1 MENIPSRYSIADYN
15 GLIEGKI
22 LDIPKCG
29 IKVQRE
35 EINSICFPHQK
46 DIIQWAL
53 EGGCRA
59 ICCSFGLGKSVMQ
72 LEIARLCQKHTGR
85 PFLIGL
91 PLGVVQEFK
100 EDAAML
106 GIPVK
111 YVHDQSEVFQTLE
124 DLKALDAT
132 FDDGRQTP
140 QPIYLSNYERIRE
153 GKFMP
158 SFFGGCSFDEGD
170 AIRNRETD
178 TTEYIMTE
186 FKQVPFRYLATATPT
201 PNDYTEFLNYMEFLG
216 IMDRSQALTRFFQ
229 RNSTKA
235 GDLTLYPHK
244 EEEFWLLVRQFAIF
258 IELPSD
264 LGYSDDGYTLPKL
277 NVFYHEVKVTERGD
291 VIDRDGNLKMFP
303 DASKGLSEAA
313 KEKRQS
319 LDARVNKA
327 VEILSAQPND
337 HWLLWH
343 DLEDERREIER
354 LLPDVKSVYG
364 SQKQSEKES
373 LLIDFKHGKYPYLAT
388 KPVIAGS
395 GCNFQEHCHNAIFI
409 GIGYKFK
416 DFIQAIHR
424 ILRFKQKF
432 DVNIHIIFTD
442 AEREVL
448 KTLLQKWQRH
458 NDLVS
463 RMTSIMKLFG
473 LSQVDAISQLKRKI
487 GVERKEVT
495 GKYFK
500 AINNDAVLEAAVMDS
515 NSVGMI
521 LTSIPFSDQYEYCE
535 IYNDMG
541 HNNGD
546 KEFFKQMDYLT
557 CNLYRILK
565 PGRVAAIHVKNR
577 IVFSYQ
583 NGVGFTSLND
593 FRGKTVAHFVK
604 HGFFL
609 LGEHVITT
617 DVVQENNQTYRLG
630 WTENSKDGT
639 KMGCGSPE
647 YLLIFR
653 KPPTDTSDAYADEPV
668 AKSKSEYT
676 RARWQLDAHA
686 YWRSSGNRLLD
697 PEELRKMDLSEVYK
711 AWKLYA
717 LEHPYDFE
725 THVKICDDLDKFDKL
740 PSTFMAVPTPSNTD
754 LVWDDVSRMHTL
766 NSSQSK
772 RKQEKHVCPLQF
784 DIVDRA
790 LIRYS
795 NKGDVVYDPF
805 GGIMT
810 VPFRCIP
817 IERFGVATELNEFYW
832 KDGVKYLQELEYKQT
847 IPTLFDTLKEAV

>member
-1 MENIPSRYSIADYN
+1 MTAVADAYSAYREF
-15 GLIEGKI
+15 IEKKI
-22 LDIPKCG
+22 LHIPQIG

-35 EINSICFPHQK
+35 EINPICFDHQK
-46 DIIQWAL
+46 DVIQWAL

-59 ICCSFGLGKSVMQ
+59 IFCSFGLGKTVMQ
-72 LEIARLCQKHTGR
+72 LEIARLSQKHTGK

-100 EDAAML
+100 EDAEML
-106 GIPVK
+106 GIPVR
-111 YVHDQSEVFQTLE
+111 YVQDMNDIFQCIE
-124 DLKALDAT
+124 DLKAVDQT
-132 FDDGRQTP
+132 FNDGRETP

-153 GKFMP
+153 GKFLP
-158 SFFGGCSFDEGD
+158 TFFGGVSFDEGD
-170 AIRNRETD
+170 AMRNLDTQTTD
-178 TTEYIMTE
+178 YIMTE
-186 FKQVPFRYLATATPT
+186 FSKVPLRFLATATPT
-201 PNDYTEFLNYMEFLG
+201 PNDYTEILNYAQFLG

-244 EEEFWLLVRQFAIF
+244 EQEFWIWVRGWSIF

-264 LGYSDDGYTLPKL
+264 LGYSDEGYTLPKL
-277 NVFYHEVKVTERGD
+277 NVHYHEVKVSERGD
-291 VIDRDGNLKMFP
+291 VIDRDGNLKMFA

-319 LDARVNKA
+319 LSFRVQHAVNIVKA
-327 VEILSAQPND
+327 SPDCNWI
-337 HWLLWH
+337 LWH
-343 DLEDERREIER
+343 DLENERREIESA
-354 LLPDVKSVYG
+354 LPDCRSVYG
-364 SQKQSEKES
+364 SQKQSEKER
-373 LLIDFKHGKYPYLAT
+373 LLIGFKHNEFYQLAT

-395 GCNFQEHCHNAIFI
+395 GCNFQRHCHNAVFI

-424 ILRFKQKF
+424 IYRFRQQHE
-432 DVNIHIIFTD
+432 VNIHIIYTD
-442 AEREVL
+442 AERDVL
-448 KTLLQKWQRH
+448 KTLLAKWQRH
-458 NDLVS
+458 NELVA
-463 RMTSIMKLFG
+463 RMTAIMKEYG
-473 LSQVDAISQLKRKI
+473 LSQAAAIDQLKRKI
-487 GVERKEVT
+487 GVERKESS
-495 GKYFK
+495 GERFK
-500 AINNDAVLEAAVMDS
+500 VINNDAVIEAATMETDS
-515 NSVGMI
+515 IGMI

-546 KEFFKQMDYLT
+546 GEFFAQMDFLT
-557 CNLYRILK
+557 VNLFRILK
-565 PGRVAAIHVKNR
+565 PGRIAAIHVKNR

-604 HGFFL
+604 HGFHL

-653 KPPTDTSDAYADEPV
+653 KPPTDISNAYADEPV
-668 AKSKSEYT
+668 TKSKEDYT
-676 RARWQLDAHA
+676 RGRWQLDAHA

-711 AWKLYA
+711 AWKAYA
-717 LEHPYDFE
+717 SENPYDFE
-725 THVKICDDLDKFDKL
+725 THVKICESLDSFGKL
-740 PSTFMAVPTPSNTD
+740 PSTFMAVPTPSNSD
-754 LVWDDVSRMHTL
+754 YIWDDISRMHTL
-766 NSSQSK
+766 NSSQSQ

-795 NKGDVVYDPF
+795 NKGDKVYDPF

-810 VPFRCIP
+810 VPFRCIKL
-817 IERFGVATELNEFYW
+817 ERYGIATELNEFYW
-832 KDGVKYLQELEYKQT
+832 KDGAKYCKEAEYKQS
-847 IPTLFDTLKEAV
+847 IPTLFDTVKEAV